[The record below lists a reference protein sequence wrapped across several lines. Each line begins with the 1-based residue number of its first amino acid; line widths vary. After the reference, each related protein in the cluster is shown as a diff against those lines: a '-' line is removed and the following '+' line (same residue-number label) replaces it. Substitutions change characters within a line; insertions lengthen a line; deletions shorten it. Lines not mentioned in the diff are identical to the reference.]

1 MQFQDEEPNG
11 VLSQE
16 QMRKSGGRKDG
27 NMGQDPNRETT
38 AYDTDL
44 NQFNND
50 RERPQPGGNYLFTN

>member
-1 MQFQDEEPNG
+1 
-11 VLSQE
+11 
-16 QMRKSGGRKDG
+16 MRKSGGRKDG